1 MPKPARYQVQHI
13 HKPLNSTSLK
23 FAEAYARDQHLVRAA
38 ISAGISR
45 HIAISAGTSLLS
57 DARVGTIIAAHMRA
71 RDPEAADE
79 FEAEWGLAEDEEE
92 EEAEPSLFD
101 RIAAARETLA
111 LESRNGLPEPAELI
125 FTRKPI
131 SRRSRRAAQPAK
143 DA

>member
-1 MPKPARYQVQHI
+1 MAAADHNGLSPTDR
-13 HKPLNSTSLK
+13 K
-23 FAEAYARDQHLVRAA
+23 FAEAYAQTRNIVKAA
-38 ISAGISR
+38 MAAGIKR
-45 HIAISAGTSLLS
+45 HQALSVGCAMIVNARIGEAIAL
-57 DARVGTIIAAHMRA
+57 HMRA

-92 EEAEPSLFD
+92 DEAEPSLFD

-125 FTRKPI
+125 FIRKPI